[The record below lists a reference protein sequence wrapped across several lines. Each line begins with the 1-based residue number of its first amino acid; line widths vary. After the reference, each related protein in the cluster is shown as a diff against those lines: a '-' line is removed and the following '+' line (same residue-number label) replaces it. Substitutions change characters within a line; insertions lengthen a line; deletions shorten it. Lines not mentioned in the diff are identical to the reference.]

1 MLPCLAVDLISERPE
16 LKSTFA
22 SNIGSNKSIGAVS
35 PTLGDVSLSGSTQ
48 SEATRRSTHPSR
60 SFNLSEN
67 LICLPEATL
76 LATKSDLDDVSNH
89 LIGRSV
95 EVLDAFRLGRKPNLP
110 NADGTVTNTHPPTV
124 SFQATSSDTTHISAI
139 PGADSVPPIPVH
151 S

>member
-1 MLPCLAVDLISERPE
+1 MDS

-60 SFNLSEN
+60 SFNRSEN
-67 LICLPEATL
+67 LIICLPEATL

-95 EVLDAFRLGRKPNLP
+95 EVLDAFHLGRKPNLP

-139 PGADSVPPIPVH
+139 PGADSVPAILVH